1 MNKQLVSI
9 VYFPNSTSTKKKV
22 RDWVD
27 LLLEILELFL
37 GRSSLTHVTLDM
49 FDICG
54 EIKYSNKEPWFEMWL
69 MVVDQSL
76 NKEDQHLYDIKL
88 QTRLFVAKLLSLRQF
103 TIVFRDRRTDM
114 NFVSDFECP

>member
-1 MNKQLVSI
+1 MYI
-9 VYFPNSTSTKKKV
+9 FPIQPLQRKKV